1 MDLIEQVL
9 QYGVLVLEVTDE
21 RVDTVLGTLRPLA
34 SVMKNE
40 NAIGTSR
47 RRGRP
52 EIDVGQQFSYLLEQ
66 GFRTK
71 DTSTM
76 FGCSSRTIQRRMKKY
91 ELSHLNFMSVSDAHL
106 DSLVKEIT
114 YLFPKCGEKTVNGRL
129 RSCNIRVPHQ
139 RIRFVEES

>member
-1 MDLIEQVL
+1 MSPSLKELEALYELVESTVTYIKQCYEKGLDEDIKDDVLDLIEQVL

-21 RVDTVLGTLRPLA
+21 RVDAILGTLRQLA
-34 SVMKNE
+34 SVMKNQ

-52 EIDVGQQFSYLLEQ
+52 EIDVGEELSYLLEQ

-71 DTSTM
+71 DISTM

-91 ELSHLNFMSVSDAHL
+91 ELSHLNSV
-106 DSLVKEIT
+106 
-114 YLFPKCGEKTVNGRL
+114 CR
-129 RSCNIRVPHQ
+129 
-139 RIRFVEES
+139 

>member
-1 MDLIEQVL
+1 MK
-9 QYGVLVLEVTDE
+9 
-21 RVDTVLGTLRPLA
+21 VDTILGTLRQLA

-71 DTSTM
+71 DISTM
-76 FGCSSRTIQRRMKKY
+76 FGCSSRTIQCRMKKY
-91 ELSHLNFMSVSDAHL
+91 ELFHLNSMSVMHILIPWSKKSH
-106 DSLVKEIT
+106 T
-114 YLFPKCGEKTVNGRL
+114 YFLNVVRRRL
-129 RSCNIRVPHQ
+129 MDD
-139 RIRFVEES
+139 